1 MSKFYIFTMTLAVFA
16 LTGCSFFENQA
27 PKKQA
32 PCTQQKPAKSAIK
45 GFIKELHYE
54 DSKYCYTIIASD
66 TKNAKLP
73 SANFCS
79 TRYYY
84 DKGDLVYATFIGKQ
98 LESMLLIREGSS
110 RGSFSGI
117 KKPQNDIVIKKKNIK
132 TNIEIPKEEK
142 ITF

>member
-1 MSKFYIFTMTLAVFA
+1 MTLAVFA

-32 PCTQQKPAKSAIK
+32 PRTQQKPVKSAIK

-117 KKPQNDIVIKKKNIK
+117 KKPQNDIVIKK
-132 TNIEIPKEEK
+132 EK
-142 ITF
+142 YQNEYRNSKRRENNVLIIR